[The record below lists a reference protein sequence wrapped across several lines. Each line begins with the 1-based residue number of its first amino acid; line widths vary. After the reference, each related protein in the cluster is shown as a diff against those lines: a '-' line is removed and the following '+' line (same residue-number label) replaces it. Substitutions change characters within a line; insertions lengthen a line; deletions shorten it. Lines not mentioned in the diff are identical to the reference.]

1 MKVDRHIKCLQ
12 RKFPC
17 DTTVSSTDLEMHVFE
32 FVCNLYF
39 VFNLFN
45 KLGNALYL
53 DRTQPLDLIHLS
65 KGPFNHSH
73 TTETTIS
80 Q

>member
-39 VFNLFN
+39 VFNLFSFISN
-45 KLGNALYL
+45 SLVMPYTWTVHSL
-53 DRTQPLDLIHLS
+53 LI
-65 KGPFNHSH
+65 
-73 TTETTIS
+73 
-80 Q
+80 